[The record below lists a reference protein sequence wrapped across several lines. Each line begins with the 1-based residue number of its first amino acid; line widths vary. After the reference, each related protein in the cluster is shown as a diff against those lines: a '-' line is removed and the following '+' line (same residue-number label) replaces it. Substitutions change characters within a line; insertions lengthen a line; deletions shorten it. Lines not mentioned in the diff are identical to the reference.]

1 MELSIGKTL
10 TLKRDFVND
19 FADNRTTRS
28 FRVTAL
34 TDKAVGLVNAKSGQS
49 FTLSIST
56 IASNVENTTLVQSTR
71 KPKIVVDIK
80 SSLAV
85 PELPK
90 PTTTKPST
98 VVIHTAPPSDGG
110 INVTGTSDIE
120 EKTKEDSA
128 SPYDP
133 FSGLYG

>member
-10 TLKRDFVND
+10 SLKRDFVND

-34 TDKAVGLVNAKSGQS
+34 TDKAVGLANTKSGQP
-49 FTLSIST
+49 FTLSISSV
-56 IASNVENTTLVQSTR
+56 ASNIENAPPARLAR

-80 SSLAV
+80 SSITV

-90 PTTTKPST
+90 PITTEPST
-98 VVIHTAPPSDGG
+98 VVIHTAPPTDGG
-110 INVTGTSDIE
+110 VNVTGTSDIE
-120 EKTKEDSA
+120 EKTKEDPA